1 MSDFTLNAS
10 VRHDLGKGASRRL
23 RRANEQVP
31 AIVYGGEKAPEPI
44 SVEKTSF
51 YKALEEE
58 SFFSSLITLQ
68 IEGKSQQVVVRDLQ
82 RHPYKPLITHADFLR
97 VDATHEINLRVPLH
111 VVGEESCKAINEED
125 GELHVLSNEIEI
137 SCLPKDLPDYLEV
150 DISALEIGSTLHLSD
165 LTVSAGVTRVDLAH
179 GEGHD
184 NAVLS
189 ITKAKIRSDEEEDEA
204 TETGAADEDDA
215 GDDKAQKS
223 EGESQDNEKKKDND
237 E

>member
-31 AIVYGGEKAPEPI
+31 AIVYGGENAPEPI
-44 SVEKTSF
+44 SIEKTSF

-58 SFFSSLITLQ
+58 SFFSSLIILQ
-68 IEGKSQQVVVRDLQ
+68 IEGKPQQVVVRDLQ

-97 VDATHEINLRVPLH
+97 VDATHEINLRLPLH
-111 VVGEESCKAINEED
+111 VVGEESCKAIKEED
-125 GELHVLSNEIEI
+125 GELHVLTNEIAI

-165 LTVSAGVTRVDLAH
+165 LTVPAGVTLVDLTH
-179 GEGHD
+179 GEEHD

-189 ITKAKIRSDEEEDEA
+189 ISKAKVRSGEDEDEA
-204 TETGAADEDDA
+204 TETGAADEDEA
-215 GDDKAQKS
+215 GGEKAQKDD
-223 EGESQDNEKKKDND
+223 GENQDNEKKDND